1 MEREPKFKY
10 PSYLRAK
17 NKSIS
22 EGIHNLMSRKS
33 RESELIDRISTFLE
47 RPIDVGHSRHEAY
60 EANARYYTAYFSRS
74 FAFDECSETK
84 QEERLDEL
92 ENILVRFKDIYEK

>member
-1 MEREPKFKY
+1 MSERIY
-10 PSYLRAK
+10 
-17 NKSIS
+17 
-22 EGIHNLMSRKS
+22 NLMSKKS
-33 RESELIDRISTFLE
+33 RESELIDRISNFLE

-60 EANARYYTAYFSRS
+60 EANARYYTAYLSRS
-74 FAFDECSETK
+74 FAFDACSETK